1 MTPALRPL
9 LAMLALTLVAG
20 SADAAKK
27 PAASPAPSA
36 PAACADFYGNINATW
51 LRSHPVPAGADSIS
65 RWDELRADAA
75 KRTQLLVTSPRATV
89 AGPASNLLAD
99 LVASGQDE
107 AAMDAAAQSVLAPL
121 IARVDAIRKPKDIAV
136 AINALQAAGIPVL
149 YDLDVRRDPQSGQPR
164 ATFVPNG
171 LTLHDPA
178 FYGSADPEL
187 QRIGGIY
194 RAYLADLLKFSGTPN
209 DQLVATSGEALQF
222 EQLLAQASGSK
233 SVQAQSPA
241 AAAKTYSQLGL
252 GSFMSAAGV
261 SPPEVFVE
269 QPEFFKAANDLVTK
283 APITQWKSYLRAQLL
298 HSVASLLT
306 RDYRRIYVSFVDDTL
321 AKRNLSQS
329 ERVALLVREQAPD
342 LLSAAYSESALSTA
356 QDRKADAIG
365 AAIRAAGKRAV
376 DRATWLSAE
385 EKAAANKQLDAMQLG
400 IGKPITPVAFT
411 SLQFQRSNYAA
422 NVLALRRWQRAR
434 EIARL
439 ARPIWA
445 WPVSQASPVIGFE
458 PGENRLIV
466 TAAALQAPVFS
477 GVSDAADY
485 GALGALMAQQI
496 STGMHLSPSAEKAW
510 AEQSLPLV
518 AQYSAYTV
526 AGNNKVNGERTRAQN
541 SADLVGL
548 EIAYDALAASGAVDP
563 AARKAFF
570 ASWASVMARS
580 DRDSALVAALPTSTY
595 APAKWR
601 VNGTV
606 VNHPQFTAAYACK
619 VGQPLYK
626 AAKDQVSLLR

>member
-27 PAASPAPSA
+27 PVAPAT
-36 PAACADFYGNINATW
+36 PAACSDFYGNINATW
-51 LRSHPVPAGADSIS
+51 LRSHPVPAGADGIS

-75 KRTQLLVTSPRATV
+75 KRSQQLATSPRAAV
-89 AGPASNLLAD
+89 AGPASTLLAD

-121 IARVDAIRKPKDIAV
+121 IARVDAIKKPKDIAA

-149 YDLDVRRDPQSGQPR
+149 YDLDVRRDPKTGQPR

-187 QRIGGIY
+187 QRIGGVY
-194 RAYLADLLKFSGTPN
+194 RAYLADLLKFSGTPG
-209 DQLVATSGEALQF
+209 DQLVATTSQALQF
-222 EQLLAQASGSK
+222 EELLAKAGGGNN
-233 SVQAQSPA
+233 VQSQSPS

-252 GSFMSAAGV
+252 GGMMSEAGIA
-261 SPPEVFVE
+261 PGEVFFE
-269 QPEFFKAANDLVTK
+269 QPEFFKTANTLVTK
-283 APITQWKSYLRAQLL
+283 APVPQWKAYLRAQLL
-298 HSVASLLT
+298 HSVAPMMT
-306 RDYRRIYVSFVDDTL
+306 RDYRRIYIGFVDETL
-321 AKRNLSQS
+321 AKRTVSQS
-329 ERVALLVREQAPD
+329 ERVATLVREQAPD
-342 LLSAAYSESALSTA
+342 LLSAAFSENALTTA

-376 DRATWLSAE
+376 DRATWLGAD

-411 SLQFQRSNYAA
+411 ALKFQRTNYAA

-434 EIARL
+434 EVARME
-439 ARPIWA
+439 RPIWP
-445 WPVSQASPVIGFE
+445 WPVSQSSPVIGFE

-466 TAAALQAPVFS
+466 TAAAMQSPVFS
-477 GVSDAADY
+477 GTSDAADY
-485 GALGALMAQQI
+485 GALGVLMAQQI
-496 STGMHLSPSAEKAW
+496 STGMHLSPAAEKAW
-510 AEQSLPLV
+510 AEHSSPLV
-518 AQYSAYTV
+518 AQYNAYTA
-526 AGNNKVNGERTRAQN
+526 AGTSKVNGERTQAQN

-548 EIAYDALAASGAVDP
+548 EIAFDALSAAGPVDP

-570 ASWASVMARS
+570 ASWASVMARNE
-580 DRDSALVAALPTSTY
+580 RDAAVIASLPTSTY

-606 VNHPQFTAAYACK
+606 VNHPQFTQAYACK
-619 VGQPLYK
+619 AGQPLYK